1 MDATS
6 LLVELY
12 CQAYADGISVF
23 SRYPVGELGA
33 ATIEMNGRYAVFIDD
48 EQFGTAADELCA
60 LAHECGHVHTGAT
73 HAVASPYD
81 LIERHEYRADR
92 WAIHQLLPPRAP
104 AKGAGQRRRMLATG
118 RGAGSS
124 PALHLQSHR
133 SLPGRGPPAVIY
145 L

>member
-92 WAIHQLLPPRAP
+92 WAIHQLLPPERLQKAMGSGGECWQLAEELGLPQHFICKAIDLYRAE
-104 AKGAGQRRRMLATG
+104 G
-118 RGAGSS
+118 R
-124 PALHLQSHR
+124 LQ
-133 SLPGRGPPAVIY
+133 
-145 L
+145 